1 LCLYEDMPI
10 IRKFAIQ
17 GHAVPKTAH
26 APRGPFPPEVMTQS
40 SVYYEADH
48 GDSLHEALDDV
59 RLFRCKD
66 CGNILYE
73 AELSDHDCDKE
84 DEPFPD
90 A

>member
-1 LCLYEDMPI
+1 MPV

-17 GHAVPKTAH
+17 GHAIPKTAH
-26 APRGPFPPEVMTQS
+26 APRGPFPPEVLAQPK
-40 SVYYEADH
+40 VYHDDSQ

-66 CGNILYE
+66 CGTILYE
-73 AELSDHDCDKE
+73 AELSDHDCDEE